1 MANKKIID
9 LQKQRNIIAAKK
21 IFRII
26 RIPIVV
32 LAVAAALFLSARLM
46 GNVAVSNITDSIRQV
61 KTVFTKGEGY
71 PHSLEAFNLLK
82 VVPIGAGPL
91 VVYSDSS
98 LVLNPSGDE
107 VFSMQLEAA
116 DSKAITKNGRALIFS
131 SLSNEVILQS
141 KTEKLG
147 SITEASTIV
156 AAALAENGSFATSHA
171 SEEHQSVLNVY
182 NSRFKKIFQWN
193 CSNERIA
200 DISISNN
207 GKNLAVIA
215 IGAENAEIYTRLII
229 FNVGS
234 SEPKA
239 DIKYSG
245 TMLLRVVYTASNRI
259 IAAGDNRTVVLNKK
273 GELIDE
279 LVYSENSI
287 IAVCADDSGNTV
299 VCYEEF
305 GGSKTGIVRFSRSG
319 KKTCS
324 LVVDGIPD
332 CVAAQNSRIAVSFG
346 DEITV
351 YSSGGNESKR
361 IEADN
366 TVSQIF
372 FCSGTLYTVEGGAIH
387 KY

>member
-1 MANKKIID
+1 MASKKIIN
-9 LQKQRNIIAAKK
+9 LQKKRNILTIKK
-21 IFRII
+21 IFKII

-46 GNVAVSNITDSIRQV
+46 GNVAVSNITDGIRQV
-61 KTVFTKGEGY
+61 KTVFTKSEGY

-82 VVPIGAGPL
+82 VAPIGGGPL
-91 VVYSDSS
+91 VVYGDSS
-98 LVLNPSGDE
+98 LVLNSSGDE

-116 DSKAITKNGRALIFS
+116 ESKAVTKNGRALIFS

-147 SITEASTIV
+147 SVAEESTV
-156 AAALAENGSFATSHA
+156 VTAALADNGSFATSHA
-171 SEEHQSVLNVY
+171 SAEHQSVLNVY
-182 NSRFKKIFQWN
+182 NSRFKKVFQWN

-200 DISISNN
+200 DISISGN
-207 GKNLAVIA
+207 GKNIAVIA

-245 TMLLRVVYTASNRI
+245 TMLLRVIYTASNKI
-259 IAAGDNRTVVLNKK
+259 IAAGDNRAVVLNKK
-273 GELIDE
+273 GELLEE
-279 LVYSENSI
+279 LVYSDNSI

-299 VCYEEF
+299 ICYEEF
-305 GGSKTGIVRFSRSG
+305 GGSKTGIVRYARSG

-324 LVVDGIPD
+324 FVVDGIPD
-332 CVAAQNSRIAVSFG
+332 CVAAQNSRIALSFG

-351 YSSGGNESKR
+351 YSSSGKESKK

-366 TVSQIF
+366 AVSQLF
-372 FCSGTLYTVEGGAIH
+372 FCSGTLYTVEGGAIR